1 MIYNAVSAST
11 IVAQGLVDEN
21 DLYFLGAIILFV
33 VSMYFFLTV
42 GYKIVTMPTDK
53 TLKAISDSIDGESQK
68 NRDAIEKL
76 TRAVRELKHK

>member
-21 DLYFLGAIILFV
+21 DLYFLGAIILLV

-42 GYKIVTMPTDK
+42 GYKIVTIPTDK
-53 TLKAISDSIDGESQK
+53 TLKEISDSIDDESQK

-76 TRAVRELKHK
+76 TRAVRELKRK